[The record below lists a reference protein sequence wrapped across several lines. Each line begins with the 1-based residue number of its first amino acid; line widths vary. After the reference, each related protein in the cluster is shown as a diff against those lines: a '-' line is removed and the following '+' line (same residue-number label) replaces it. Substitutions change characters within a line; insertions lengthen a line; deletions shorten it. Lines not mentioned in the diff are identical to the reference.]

1 MYLCIFNFLYFVLV
15 VMQKFNKFQQ
25 FDEVSFDKVIQFVE
39 SIEWVK
45 EISVEL
51 VKENI
56 KENGDVVVDF
66 RLVFVGE
73 FYEEE

>member
-25 FDEVSFDKVIQFVE
+25 FDEVSFDKVIQFLE

-51 VKENI
+51 VKENV